1 MFMSMGRVRELKEG
15 IMQRK
20 GNINNWNAYSLTTQ
34 LKPIGWIVKYLWN
47 ERILSIK
54 RSSGN

>member
-1 MFMSMGRVRELKEG
+1 MGRVRELKEG
-15 IMQRK
+15 LMQRK

-47 ERILSIK
+47 ERILNVK